1 MYDNVS
7 QKLKSFTK
15 VLTVILLVL
24 IPAGGITG
32 GILLLL
38 AEAPIGYVIASVLG
52 SAVLALLVYYG
63 SCFAYGLAEL
73 LEQQTIATSLLR
85 QVAHSNQSAVQQTR
99 QEPTAPTYP
108 LRQTGPGP
116 RQPMQPPAAPQPETP
131 AGFWPALS
139 EKLRAALPAKISGF
153 FAVNG
158 PIHPV
163 LQGEVLIMAADS
175 DFVLDLV
182 KKTPD
187 TEALVREKASAI
199 LGKTV
204 SVRFALKNR
213 LSRLGDD
220 PMDALVQFGQ
230 QHSDIFTIK

>member
-24 IPAGGITG
+24 IPVGGITG

-85 QVAHSNQSAVQQTR
+85 QMAHSNQSAVQQTR
-99 QEPTAPTYP
+99 QEP
-108 LRQTGPGP
+108 
-116 RQPMQPPAAPQPETP
+116 APQPEPCAGAYPYAKPQYSGYTQPGPYVPYTP
-131 AGFWPALS
+131 QYRTQTPYGTATGFNEEFRYEP
-139 EKLRAALPAKISGF
+139 KR
-153 FAVNG
+153 
-158 PIHPV
+158 
-163 LQGEVLIMAADS
+163 
-175 DFVLDLV
+175 
-182 KKTPD
+182 
-187 TEALVREKASAI
+187 
-199 LGKTV
+199 
-204 SVRFALKNR
+204 
-213 LSRLGDD
+213 
-220 PMDALVQFGQ
+220 
-230 QHSDIFTIK
+230 

>member
-85 QVAHSNQSAVQQTR
+85 QVAHSNQSPVQQTR
-99 QEPTAPTYP
+99 QEPAAPTYP

-116 RQPMQPPAAPQPETP
+116 RQPMQPPAAPQPEPCAGAYPYAKPQYSGYTQPGPYVPYTP
-131 AGFWPALS
+131 QYRTQTPYGTATGFNEEFRYEP
-139 EKLRAALPAKISGF
+139 KR
-153 FAVNG
+153 
-158 PIHPV
+158 
-163 LQGEVLIMAADS
+163 
-175 DFVLDLV
+175 
-182 KKTPD
+182 
-187 TEALVREKASAI
+187 
-199 LGKTV
+199 
-204 SVRFALKNR
+204 
-213 LSRLGDD
+213 
-220 PMDALVQFGQ
+220 
-230 QHSDIFTIK
+230 

>member
-32 GILLLL
+32 GIFLLL

-85 QVAHSNQSAVQQTR
+85 QVAHSNQSPVQQTR
-99 QEPTAPTYP
+99 QEPAAPTYP

-116 RQPMQPPAAPQPETP
+116 RQPMQPPAAPQPEPCAGAYPYAKPQYSGYTLQPGPYVPYTP
-131 AGFWPALS
+131 QYRTQTPYGTATGFNEEFRYEP
-139 EKLRAALPAKISGF
+139 KR
-153 FAVNG
+153 
-158 PIHPV
+158 
-163 LQGEVLIMAADS
+163 
-175 DFVLDLV
+175 
-182 KKTPD
+182 
-187 TEALVREKASAI
+187 
-199 LGKTV
+199 
-204 SVRFALKNR
+204 
-213 LSRLGDD
+213 
-220 PMDALVQFGQ
+220 
-230 QHSDIFTIK
+230 

>member
-24 IPAGGITG
+24 IPVGGITG

-85 QVAHSNQSAVQQTR
+85 QVAHSNQSAVQQTSR
-99 QEPTAPTYP
+99 SP
-108 LRQTGPGP
+108 LRRPIRCGRPVLGRGSRCSRLLHRSRNRVQGRT
-116 RQPMQPPAAPQPETP
+116 PMQSRSIAAIRSRVRMFRTRPSI
-131 AGFWPALS
+131 G
-139 EKLRAALPAKISGF
+139 LRRPMARLR
-153 FAVNG
+153 
-158 PIHPV
+158 V
-163 LQGEVLIMAADS
+163 LTKNSVTNRSADTRR
-175 DFVLDLV
+175 
-182 KKTPD
+182 KK
-187 TEALVREKASAI
+187 
-199 LGKTV
+199 
-204 SVRFALKNR
+204 
-213 LSRLGDD
+213 
-220 PMDALVQFGQ
+220 
-230 QHSDIFTIK
+230 

>member
-15 VLTVILLVL
+15 VLTIILLVL

-32 GILLLL
+32 GIFLLL

-85 QVAHSNQSAVQQTR
+85 QVAHSNQSPVQQTR
-99 QEPTAPTYP
+99 QESAAPTYP

-116 RQPMQPPAAPQPETP
+116 RQPMQPPAAPQPEPCAGAYPYAKPQYSGYTP
-131 AGFWPALS
+131 QPGPYVPYTPQYRTQTPYGTATGFNEEFRYEP
-139 EKLRAALPAKISGF
+139 KR
-153 FAVNG
+153 
-158 PIHPV
+158 
-163 LQGEVLIMAADS
+163 
-175 DFVLDLV
+175 
-182 KKTPD
+182 
-187 TEALVREKASAI
+187 
-199 LGKTV
+199 
-204 SVRFALKNR
+204 
-213 LSRLGDD
+213 
-220 PMDALVQFGQ
+220 
-230 QHSDIFTIK
+230 